1 MLALANLT
9 VGKYKEG
16 NSMPVRALI
25 ARILVVLT
33 SVLLAPL
40 CSAAGL
46 IGVERNSFVSANY
59 ESCLT
64 RWAANPA
71 SSSLPTDVGAKFCR
85 CSANRHADKTSHTDL
100 KRLHEL
106 MVRKPAAMVAKL
118 RPVLKEISDYCM
130 VRTAPAPKQ

>member
-40 CSAAGL
+40 CAAKGL
-46 IGVERNSFVSANY
+46 IGIERNSFVRANY

-71 SSSLPTDVGAKFCR
+71 ARPYLPIWVPNSVDALPTDTPIR
-85 CSANRHADKTSHTDL
+85 RRTL
-100 KRLHEL
+100 
-106 MVRKPAAMVAKL
+106 
-118 RPVLKEISDYCM
+118 ISN
-130 VRTAPAPKQ
+130 V

>member
-1 MLALANLT
+1 MQ
-9 VGKYKEG
+9 
-16 NSMPVRALI
+16 VRALT
-25 ARILVVLT
+25 ARLLLASIFAV
-33 SVLLAPL
+33 LAPL

-46 IGVERNSFVSANY
+46 IGVERSSFVSANY

-71 SSSLPTDVGAKFCR
+71 SSSLPKDLGAKFCR

-100 KRLHEL
+100 KRLNDL

-118 RPVLKEISDYCM
+118 RPVLKEISDYCL
-130 VRTAPAPKQ
+130 VRTVPAPKQ

>member
-1 MLALANLT
+1 MR
-9 VGKYKEG
+9 
-16 NSMPVRALI
+16 VRALI
-25 ARILVVLT
+25 ARILVV
-33 SVLLAPL
+33 SIFALLAPL
-40 CSAAGL
+40 CAAEGL

-85 CSANRHADKTSHTDL
+85 CSANRHADKTPHTDL
-100 KRLHEL
+100 KRLNEL

-118 RPVLKEISDYCM
+118 RPLLKEISGYCM
-130 VRTAPAPKQ
+130 VRIVPAPKQ